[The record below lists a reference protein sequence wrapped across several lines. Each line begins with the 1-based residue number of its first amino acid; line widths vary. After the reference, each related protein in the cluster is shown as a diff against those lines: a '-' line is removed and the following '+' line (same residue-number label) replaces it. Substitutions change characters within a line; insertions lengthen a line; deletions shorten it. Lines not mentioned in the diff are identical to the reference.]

1 MGVSPRE
8 TERGLGI
15 EETGVL
21 WERARRERIL
31 KGEERGIRIINK
43 KAVPILS
50 LPALSGHPHP
60 RAPEVRIDELGRI
73 YTSRWDPKDVFS
85 IDGKLIIENPQKYI
99 HIKSRGEWYV
109 DLADL
114 RKVALSERPVVELI
128 FGKIEDS
135 IETAIRQQFH
145 ILEGYKPGTAAPELE
160 QVKKAAA
167 YVRRQSLQFIRG
179 GLTKDDLEDLLK
191 RTTNFLEKSGL
202 LSSGVRQPEKIKIK
216 NMLLRAMK
224 PDSLE
229 RVNPMISKIRLRA
242 GWLAAMR
249 RMVVT
254 SLIVKKAEDNL
265 RLLSWEREMTR
276 WALETTLDDL
286 TIFAGIGRRGPVA
299 FGKEG
304 VRVSN
309 GEIRGMIKV
318 LEHIAGKRGLLSV
331 PRVVDYIGPAKLAA
345 INLLGV
351 SAVKDIDLTRQIIG
365 SETITNELR
374 RLPPVPVLLY
384 KREFAAA
391 RQRIRWSHT
400 IIEMVLADYASTEKP
415 KTS

>member
-1 MGVSPRE
+1 MGVSA

-21 WERARRERIL
+21 WERTRRERIL

-50 LPALSGHPHP
+50 LPALSGHPSP

-85 IDGKLIIENPQKYI
+85 IDGKLTIENPQKYI

-135 IETAIRQQFH
+135 IETAIRQQSH

-167 YVRRQSLQFIRG
+167 YVRRKSLRFIEG
-179 GLTKDDLEDLLK
+179 GLTKDDLG
-191 RTTNFLEKSGL
+191 NFLEETTAFLEDSGF
-202 LSSGVRQPEKIKIK
+202 LSTRVRQPEKIKIK

-276 WALETTLDDL
+276 WALEMAAEDL
-286 TIFAGIGRRGPVA
+286 VNFAGLGIRGLVV
-299 FGKEG
+299 FWKEG
-304 VRVSN
+304 AVASEK
-309 GEIRGMIKV
+309 EIRGMIKV
-318 LEHIAGKRGLLSV
+318 LENIAGKRGLLSI
-331 PRVVDYIGPAKLAA
+331 PRVVDYIGPARLAA
-345 INLLGV
+345 LNLLGV
-351 SAVKDIDLTRQIIG
+351 SAVKDIDLTCQIIG
-365 SETITNELR
+365 SEKITNELL

-384 KREFAAA
+384 NREFAEA
-391 RQRIRWSHT
+391 RRRIRRSHT

>member
-1 MGVSPRE
+1 MGISATE
-8 TERGLGI
+8 TERGLSI
-15 EETGVL
+15 EETGIL

-31 KGEERGIRIINK
+31 RGEERGIRIINK

-50 LPALSGHPHP
+50 LLALSGHPRP
-60 RAPEVRIDELGRI
+60 RAPEVRIDSLGRI
-73 YTSRWDPKDVFS
+73 YTSRWDPKDVFA
-85 IDGKLIIENPQKYI
+85 IDGKLTIENPQKYI

-128 FGKIEDS
+128 FGRIDS
-135 IETAIRQQFH
+135 DIETATRQQLH
-145 ILEGYKPGTAAPELE
+145 ILEGYRPGMEAVELE

-202 LSSGVRQPEKIKIK
+202 LSSGIRQPEKIKIK

-254 SLIVKKAEDNL
+254 SLIVEKAEDNL

-276 WALETTLDDL
+276 WALEMARDDL
-286 TIFAGIGRRGPVA
+286 VTFAGLEDERGGVV
-299 FGKEG
+299 FWKEG
-304 VRVSN
+304 VVASDK
-309 GEIRGMIKV
+309 EIRGMIRV
-318 LEHIAGKRGLLSV
+318 LENIAGKRGLLSI
-331 PRVVDYIGPAKLAA
+331 PRVVDYVGPAKLAA

-351 SAVKDIDLTRQIIG
+351 SAVKDVDLARQIIG
-365 SETITNELR
+365 SDKITNEFLR
-374 RLPPVPVLLY
+374 FPPVPVLLY
-384 KREFAAA
+384 NRKFAEA
-391 RQRIRWSHT
+391 RRRIRWSHT
-400 IIEMVLADYASTEKP
+400 IINAVLADYASIE